1 MNDEFVADQARRFAE
16 SLLKV
21 HGLDWDM
28 LIQQAYSKSL
38 GRTPSTERMSQAN
51 LFISQQASAHRES
64 QSKTPDLD
72 ALIDLC
78 HVLFNANEFIFID

>member
-16 SLLKV
+16 SLVKV

-28 LIQQAYSKSL
+28 LIQQAYTKSL
-38 GRTPSTERMSQAN
+38 GRNPSTERMSQAN